1 MEFHFGLPLQV
12 RGIPLLHHDGMV
24 VEPYLAT
31 AMTITSI
38 ILPRWLSYS
47 LVRLFYPL
55 SPSSFVSLPQ
65 TGAELFA
72 RN

>member
-1 MEFHFGLPLQV
+1 MEFHYGLPLQV
-12 RGIPLLHHDGMV
+12 RSIPLLHHDGMV
-24 VEPYLAT
+24 AEPYLAT

-47 LVRLFYPL
+47 PVRLFYPL
-55 SPSSFVSLPQ
+55 TPSVSVSLAQ